1 MEDWGTGMVSE
12 AVVVRF
18 DRYKL
23 KIGTTDNRQREV
35 HEIDRQK

>member
-1 MEDWGTGMVSE
+1 MVSE

-23 KIGTTDNRQREV
+23 KIGTTDNRQRE
-35 HEIDRQK
+35 RGT